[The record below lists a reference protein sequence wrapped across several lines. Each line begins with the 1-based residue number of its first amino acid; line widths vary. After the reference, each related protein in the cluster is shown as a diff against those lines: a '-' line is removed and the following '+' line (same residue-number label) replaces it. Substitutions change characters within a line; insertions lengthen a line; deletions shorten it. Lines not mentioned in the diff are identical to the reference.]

1 MEQNRHYFSP
11 YYPYI
16 EKPNPDSWKDTPS
29 QRPHDFETKLE
40 QSPQWETINIA
51 EQINTMQK
59 KLAHIEAQYTK
70 LKEQMAA
77 LKPVTVENV
86 NYKIQ
91 DLHVKELS
99 GTLHV
104 GLTALSDAEQLE
116 NMLAEDDAI
125 QLNDADL
132 DTEQFADEWADEEEN
147 KD

>member
-1 MEQNRHYFSP
+1 MEQYRQYFSH
-11 YYPYI
+11 YYQYI
-16 EKPNPDSWKDTPS
+16 ENHNTDSWKDTPP

-99 GTLHV
+99 G
-104 GLTALSDAEQLE
+104 
-116 NMLAEDDAI
+116 
-125 QLNDADL
+125 
-132 DTEQFADEWADEEEN
+132 
-147 KD
+147 